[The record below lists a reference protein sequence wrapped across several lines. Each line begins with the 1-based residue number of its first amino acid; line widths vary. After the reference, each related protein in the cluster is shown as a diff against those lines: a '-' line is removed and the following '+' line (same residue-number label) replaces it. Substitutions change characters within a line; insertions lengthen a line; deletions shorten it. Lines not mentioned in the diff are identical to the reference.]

1 METVALNK
9 QHHDLIASDR
19 VEGTPVCR
27 PGGPRIGTLQRLM
40 IDKRTGT
47 IAYAVIKFGGF
58 LGVGE
63 KHLRVPWTALTYN
76 LERESYEADISD
88 EDVRDARAME
98 GHEDFDWG
106 DRTSELMVRTVQT
119 RHYWGI

>member
-27 PGGPRIGTLQRLM
+27 PGGPRVGSVLRLM
-40 IDKRTGT
+40 IDKRTGN
-47 IAYAVIKFGGF
+47 IAYAVLKFGGF

-63 KHLRVPWTALTYN
+63 KHLPVPWTSLIYN
-76 LERESYEADISD
+76 LDREAYEADISD
-88 EDVRDARAME
+88 EDLRDARVME

-106 DRTSELMVRTVQT
+106 DRSSELLIRSVQA
-119 RHYWGI
+119 RNYWGL